1 MGRTVVCDRL
11 APSPARTICGNEKN
25 MTQSSKNARRRFLT
39 LLAGAPLLFGCKN
52 GMKVRMDGNV
62 ATKMLSD
69 YNVAP
74 VGQRTVDGNPCAC
87 SKIAI
92 IDVDGVLLN
101 RNFRGMESLGENPVA
116 LFREKLSAA
125 AKDPAIRSVVLRINS
140 PGGSVTAS
148 DLMRHDLQQFRRQT
162 GKPVLVSILDVGAG
176 GAYYL
181 ATACDLIFAHP
192 TSVVGGVGVV
202 INLYNMSDTL
212 EQQNIQPTPIRA
224 GDHVDIGS
232 PVKKMSND
240 AAAIMQEIATEFHNR
255 FRDAVTASRPNV
267 ETKIL
272 DGRVFSATHAQEQG
286 LIDGVNYFDDVI
298 AEAKSMA
305 GSANDAKVIM
315 FRRNNDRALTEFDIS
330 PNSPSP
336 IASIPISIPGLD
348 RANLPNFLYLWQPEP
363 GLEIR
368 GY

>member
-1 MGRTVVCDRL
+1 MAMIDDPNR
-11 APSPARTICGNEKN
+11 N
-25 MTQSSKNARRRFLT
+25 RRRFLAI
-39 LLAGAPLLFGCKN
+39 LAGLPLWAGCKN
-52 GMKVRMDGNV
+52 AMKVQMEGNL
-62 ATKMLSD
+62 ATKLLSD

-74 VGQRTVDGNPCAC
+74 VGQRVIDGNPRTCA
-87 SKIAI
+87 KVAI

-116 LFREKLSAA
+116 LFREKLTAA
-125 AKDPAIRSVVLRINS
+125 AKDSAIRSIVLRINS

-148 DLMRHDLQQFRRQT
+148 DLMRNDLLAFRRQT

-176 GAYYL
+176 GAYYV
-181 ATACDLIFAHP
+181 ATASDMIFAHP

-202 INLYNMSDTL
+202 INFYNMSDTL

-224 GDHVDIGS
+224 GEHVDLGS
-232 PVKKMSND
+232 PVKRLSDD
-240 AAAIMQEIATEFHNR
+240 AKAIMQEIATEFHDR
-255 FRDAVTASRPNV
+255 FRDAVLESRPDV
-267 ETKIL
+267 DKRIL
-272 DGRVFSATHAQEQG
+272 DGRVFSATHAQSQH
-286 LIDGVNYFDDVI
+286 LIDGVHYFDDVLDQ
-298 AEAKSMA
+298 AKMLG
-305 GSANDAKVIM
+305 GSPSDARVVM

-330 PNSPSP
+330 PNSPAP
-336 IASIPISIPGLD
+336 IASLPISIPGLD

>member
-1 MGRTVVCDRL
+1 MTHHSYPDRRHFL
-11 APSPARTICGNEKN
+11 AI
-25 MTQSSKNARRRFLT
+25 
-39 LLAGAPLLFGCKN
+39 LAGAPLLIGCKN
-52 GMKVRMDGNV
+52 GMKVRMDGNIG
-62 ATKMLSD
+62 TKILTD
-69 YNVAP
+69 YNVTP

-87 SKIAI
+87 AKIAI
-92 IDVDGVLLN
+92 IDIDGVLLN

-125 AKDPAIRSVVLRINS
+125 AKDPAILSIVLRINS

-148 DLMRHDLQQFRRQT
+148 DLMRHDLQEFRRLT
-162 GKPVLVSILDVGAG
+162 GKPVLVSIMDVGAG
-176 GAYYL
+176 GAYYI
-181 ATACDLIFAHP
+181 ATACDMIFAHP

-224 GDHVDIGS
+224 GDHIDIGS
-232 PVKKMSND
+232 PVKKLSDD
-240 AAAIMQEIATEFHNR
+240 AEAIMQEIATEFHNR
-255 FRDAVTASRPNV
+255 FRDSVMVARPNV
-267 ETKIL
+267 EAKIL
-272 DGRVFSATHAQEQG
+272 DGRVFSATHAQEKG
-286 LIDGVNYFDDVI
+286 LIDAVNYFDDVVT
-298 AEAKSMA
+298 EAKSMA
-305 GSANDAKVIM
+305 GSPSDTKVIM

-330 PNSPSP
+330 PNSPAP
-336 IASIPISIPGLD
+336 IASLPVSIPGLD